1 MRPLGRGGVTRPSL
15 GRIPRDTYVQICT
28 PPYTYKH
35 VGTRMYTYV
44 HERTH
49 MYSYVR
55 ARTRTYSY
63 VHARTRTYTYVRVPW
78 DSPQLGTP
86 PTRGSEF
93 CFFLL
98 AAWLVEL
105 AGLDGSAGW
114 PSLSGNAPTVRSISK
129 IITLIILHSC
139 QKMNNITII
148 LIISLILILAVLQ

>member
-1 MRPLGRGGVTRPSL
+1 MGMRAIWAFATVPASKKIKKNLRPLGRGGVTRPNL

-44 HERTH
+44 RERTH

-55 ARTRTYSY
+55 ARTHTYSY

-93 CFFLL
+93 FFFC
-98 AAWLVEL
+98 WL
-105 AGLDGSAGW
+105 AGWWSSLAWMAVLAGR
-114 PSLSGNAPTVRSISK
+114 PCLAMPLLSGVSVK
-129 IITLIILHSC
+129 LLDC
-139 QKMNNITII
+139 
-148 LIISLILILAVLQ
+148 

>member
-1 MRPLGRGGVTRPSL
+1 MYARQSVRLGAWAWGHMGICHSASQQKKKKKKQIRPLGRGGVTRPSL

-55 ARTRTYSY
+55 ARTHTYSY
-63 VHARTRTYTYVRVPW
+63 VHARTRTFTYVRVPW

-86 PTRGSEF
+86 PTRGSD
-93 CFFLL
+93 FFFF
-98 AAWLVEL
+98 AGWL
-105 AGLDGSAGW
+105 AGGARWPGW
-114 PSLSGNAPTVRSISK
+114 Q
-129 IITLIILHSC
+129 C
-139 QKMNNITII
+139 W
-148 LIISLILILAVLQ
+148 LAVPFWQCPYCQEYQ